1 MANAANAYFYLFYSI
16 LQNKYHYFTNIL
28 EFPFKQD
35 IIIIIIVSSKFD
47 LSRS

>member
-1 MANAANAYFYLFYSI
+1 MANATNAYFYLFCSI
-16 LQNKYHYFTNIL
+16 LQNKYYFTNIL

-35 IIIIIIVSSKFD
+35 IIIIVSSKFD